1 MPLQNAAFSKS
12 EYDRRIA
19 KTRAAMEA
27 EGIDVLFATDPSNQ
41 AWLTGYDGWLFYVH
55 QGAILDHGTYP
66 IWWGRDSAASDVE
79 RGCLKTRRGHLF

>member
-41 AWLTGYDGWLFYVH
+41 AWLTGYDGWSF
-55 QGAILDHGTYP
+55 TY
-66 IWWGRDSAASDVE
+66 I
-79 RGCLKTRRGHLF
+79 RGQSWITELTPSGGDAC

>member
-41 AWLTGYDGWLFYVH
+41 AWLTGYDG
-55 QGAILDHGTYP
+55 
-66 IWWGRDSAASDVE
+66 
-79 RGCLKTRRGHLF
+79 

>member
-41 AWLTGYDGWLFYVH
+41 AWLTEYDGWSFYVH
-55 QGAILDHGTYP
+55 
-66 IWWGRDSAASDVE
+66 
-79 RGCLKTRRGHLF
+79 

>member
-27 EGIDVLFATDPSNQ
+27 EGIDVLFAT
-41 AWLTGYDGWLFYVH
+41 
-55 QGAILDHGTYP
+55 P
-66 IWWGRDSAASDVE
+66 IQSGLADR
-79 RGCLKTRRGHLF
+79 L